1 MLSLNK
7 ITYDELLE
15 RANDPS
21 PASNG
26 KTRDSF
32 LSQDT
37 KAAIRLLLACIE
49 CHVPDHTDRD
59 EMALYINEIVT
70 QALFDGMEATKRLC
84 LGIAGKKEK

>member
-1 MLSLNK
+1 MLNLNK

-21 PASNG
+21 PARNG

-37 KAAIRLLLACIE
+37 KAAIKLLLACVE
-49 CHVPDHTDRD
+49 CHVPDQEDRD
-59 EMALYINEIVT
+59 KMAIYINEIVT
-70 QALFDGMEATKRLC
+70 QALNDGMEATRRLC
-84 LGIAGKKEK
+84 LDIVGKMEK